1 MRGFSLLPG
10 RSNLF
15 HRKALAP
22 TADHWDMAQLLR
34 RRLAILSI
42 VIYWPALFVATHIP
56 IPEVVDEL
64 DINDKGLHF
73 VAYFSL
79 VFLCWGA
86 IHPYRKVNWR
96 NFNVWLILAVVVWYA
111 VIDEWLQFYVGRHC
125 DLNDFLA
132 DLCGALASL
141 LVLSWL
147 PFWPA
152 TLLLGSMTI
161 FVAANCASADITR
174 IVPITNNA
182 FHLIAYSTFTGVWLF
197 RLSRRT
203 PRGNQTDG
211 VCHWLILGVAVP
223 VFLLTAVKA
232 ASFVLDRYFGI
243 ADVVFSLVG
252 IGVTLGAAL
261 IIRAARRRGTPKPER
276 PAQIAPMP

>member
-1 MRGFSLLPG
+1 
-10 RSNLF
+10 
-15 HRKALAP
+15 
-22 TADHWDMAQLLR
+22 MAHLLR
-34 RRLAILSI
+34 RKLAILSI

-56 IPEVVDEL
+56 MPEVIDEL

-79 VFLCWGA
+79 VFLCWGV

-111 VIDEWLQFYVGRHC
+111 VMDEWLQSHVGRHC
-125 DLNDFLA
+125 ELDDFLA

-141 LVLSWL
+141 FVLSWL

-161 FVAANCASADITR
+161 FVAANCARTDITQ

-182 FHLIAYSTFTGVWLF
+182 FHLIAYSTFTGLWLF
-197 RLSRRT
+197 RLSRTAAKRD
-203 PRGNQTDG
+203 RSAGAS
-211 VCHWLILGVAVP
+211 CHWLILGVALP

-232 ASFVLDRYFGI
+232 ASFVLDRHFGI

-252 IGVTLGAAL
+252 IGVTLGVAL
-261 IIRAARRRGTPKPER
+261 IILSARRRVTPRPER
-276 PAQIAPMP
+276 PAPIAPMP

>member
-1 MRGFSLLPG
+1 MLLP
-10 RSNLF
+10 L
-15 HRKALAP
+15 KAVAP
-22 TADHWDMAQLLR
+22 SADHRDMAHLLR
-34 RRLAILSI
+34 RKLAILSI
-42 VIYWPALFVATHIP
+42 VIYWPALFVVTHIP
-56 IPEVVDEL
+56 MPEVIDEL

-86 IHPYRKVNWR
+86 VHPYHKVNWR
-96 NFNVWLILAVVVWYA
+96 RFNVWLILAVVVWYG
-111 VIDEWLQFYVGRHC
+111 VIDEWLQFYVGRQC
-125 DLNDFLA
+125 ELGDFLA

-141 LVLSWL
+141 FVLSWL

-161 FVAANCASADITR
+161 FVAANCARADITQ

-182 FHLIAYSTFTGVWLF
+182 FHLIAYSTFTGLWLF
-197 RLSRRT
+197 HLSRTAAQRD
-203 PRGNQTDG
+203 RSEEA
-211 VCHWLILGVAVP
+211 CHWLILGVAVP

-232 ASFVLDRYFGI
+232 ASFALDRYFGI

-252 IGVTLGAAL
+252 IGVTLGVAL
-261 IIRAARRRGTPKPER
+261 IILSIRRRVTPTPKR
-276 PAQIAPMP
+276 PDQIATMP